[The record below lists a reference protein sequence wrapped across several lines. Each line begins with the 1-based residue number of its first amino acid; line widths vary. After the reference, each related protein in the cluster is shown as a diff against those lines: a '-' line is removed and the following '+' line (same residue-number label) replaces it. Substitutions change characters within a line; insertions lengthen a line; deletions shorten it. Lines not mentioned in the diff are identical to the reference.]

1 MSRPRQSNI
10 FKLMGTKLKKQATN
24 ARNQCAYEIIWGEK
38 APKGKRKAK
47 V

>member
-1 MSRPRQSNI
+1 MGRPRQGNI

-24 ARNQCAYEIIWGEK
+24 AANQYAYEMIWGEK
-38 APKGKRKAK
+38 PPKGKRKVK